1 MRLTSNC
8 AQGLIVVFL
17 SFVNGGSNLAM
28 ALGGVDVVVCGFLE
42 AEDDPFAADDGN
54 VDESAR

>member
-1 MRLTSNC
+1 
-8 AQGLIVVFL
+8 
-17 SFVNGGSNLAM
+17 M